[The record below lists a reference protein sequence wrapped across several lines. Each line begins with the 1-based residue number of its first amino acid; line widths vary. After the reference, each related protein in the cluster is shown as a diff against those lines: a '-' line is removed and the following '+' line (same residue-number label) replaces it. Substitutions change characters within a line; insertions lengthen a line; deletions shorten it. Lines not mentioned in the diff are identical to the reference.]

1 MTFMARHRAAS
12 RTDLVAHLNNGSIF
26 FKHYFAL
33 LSHGG
38 HDPSANRRALAQLQ
52 TIVDGQANV
61 PSFLNVFFV
70 MGMVVMALVPLPFL
84 MKKPSKKD
92 LANPGGMH

>member
-1 MTFMARHRAAS
+1 MARHRSAS
-12 RTDLVAHLNNGSIF
+12 RADLVSHLTNGSVF
-26 FKHYFAL
+26 FKHYFAM

-38 HDPSANRRALAQLQ
+38 QDPAANHRALAQLQ
-52 TIVDGQANV
+52 AMVDGQANV
-61 PSFLNVFFV
+61 LSFLNVFFV

-92 LANPGGMH
+92 LANPGGIH